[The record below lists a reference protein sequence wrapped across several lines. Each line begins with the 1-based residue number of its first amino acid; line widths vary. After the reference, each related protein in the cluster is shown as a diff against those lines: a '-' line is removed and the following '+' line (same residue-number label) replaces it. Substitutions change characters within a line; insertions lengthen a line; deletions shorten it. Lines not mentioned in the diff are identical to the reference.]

1 MLLFVQPAFDSLCH
15 HVCISVVLMGRD
27 TVTAQYHMSN
37 WKKKDVGYRFTLKC
51 VGPLTFFSLFFF
63 NSKIG
68 LVPYVVCNP
77 CGCALAMH
85 LRVAILI
92 LTDSVCWGSCVFS
105 PLLAFFLQCP
115 HIFICITAFLDG
127 IQGFVK
133 IGMNTALACLC
144 LNRACVISW
153 TED

>member
-63 NSKIG
+63 FNSKIG

-92 LTDSVCWGSCVFS
+92 LTDSVCWGSCVF
-105 PLLAFFLQCP
+105 PFA
-115 HIFICITAFLDG
+115 G
-127 IQGFVK
+127 ILFTMSSHFYLHYG
-133 IGMNTALACLC
+133 IP
-144 LNRACVISW
+144 
-153 TED
+153 